1 MRILLLK
8 PILRMGRIL
17 SLFNH
22 EAQLVKA
29 LRKQDPKAQ
38 RQVYEK
44 YSSRM
49 LGLCFRYVSDEMI
62 AEDVMIEGFLKVFSK
77 IEQFNEEGS
86 FEGWIRRIMVNEALG
101 YLRKQKRNP
110 EDAMS
115 DEAANI
121 PDYALADQNLDAEEL
136 LNLIGELP
144 TGYRTVFNLYAIEG
158 YSHSEIAELMGIT
171 ESTSK
176 SQLHRA
182 RALLQK
188 MVSGWD
194 SDLKKKIN
202 YEKAS
207 C

>member
-1 MRILLLK
+1 
-8 PILRMGRIL
+8 MGRIL

-44 YSSRM
+44 YSPRM
-49 LGLCFRYVSDEMI
+49 LGLCFRYIGDEMI
-62 AEDVMIEGFLKVFSK
+62 AEDVMIEGFLRVFGK
-77 IEQFNEEGS
+77 IDQFGEDGS
-86 FEGWIRRIMVNEALG
+86 FEGWMRRIMVNEALG
-101 YLRKQKRNP
+101 QIRKQKRIP

-115 DEAANI
+115 DEAENI
-121 PDYALADQNLDAEEL
+121 PDFAYADQNLNAEEL
-136 LNLIGELP
+136 LALIAELP
-144 TGYRTVFNLYAIEG
+144 AGYRTVFNLYAIEG
-158 YSHSEIAELMGIT
+158 YAHSEIAELIGIT

-188 MVSGWD
+188 MVSEWESGF
-194 SDLKKKIN
+194 KKKVK

>member
-1 MRILLLK
+1 
-8 PILRMGRIL
+8 MGRIL

-38 RQVYEK
+38 RQLYEK

-62 AEDVMIEGFLKVFSK
+62 AEDVMIEGFLRVFGK
-77 IEQFNEEGS
+77 IDQFSEEGS

-101 YLRKQKRNP
+101 HLRKQKRIL
-110 EDAMS
+110 EDPIS
-115 DEAANI
+115 DEVSNI
-121 PDYALADQNLDAEEL
+121 PDYALADQNLNEQEL
-136 LNLIGELP
+136 LDLIGELP
-144 TGYRTVFNLYAIEG
+144 VGYRTVFNLYAIEG
-158 YSHSEIAELMGIT
+158 YTHSEIAELMGIT

-188 MVSGWD
+188 MVSDWE
-194 SDLKKKIN
+194 SDFKKKAN

>member
-1 MRILLLK
+1 
-8 PILRMGRIL
+8 MGRIL

-38 RQVYEK
+38 RQLYEK

-62 AEDVMIEGFLKVFSK
+62 AEDVMIEGFLRVFGK
-77 IEQFNEEGS
+77 IDQFNEEGS

-101 YLRKQKRNP
+101 HLRKQKRIL
-110 EDAMS
+110 EDAIS
-115 DEAANI
+115 DEASNI
-121 PDYALADQNLDAEEL
+121 PDYALADQNLNEQEL
-136 LNLIGELP
+136 LDLIGELP
-144 TGYRTVFNLYAIEG
+144 VGYRTVFNLYAIEG

-188 MVSGWD
+188 MVSDWESGF
-194 SDLKKKIN
+194 KKKVN

>member
-1 MRILLLK
+1 MS
-8 PILRMGRIL
+8 RIL
-17 SLFNH
+17 SLFNQ

-29 LRKQDPKAQ
+29 LRKQDPKGQ

-49 LGLCFRYVSDEMI
+49 LGLCFRYAGDEMI
-62 AEDVMIEGFLKVFSK
+62 AEDIMVEGFMRVFSK
-77 IEQFNEEGS
+77 IDQFSGEGS

-101 YLRKQKRNP
+101 HLRKQKRIL
-110 EDAMS
+110 EDTLS
-115 DEAANI
+115 DEAENI
-121 PDYALADQNLDAEEL
+121 PDYALADQNLNAEEL
-136 LNLIGELP
+136 LELIGDLP
-144 TGYRTVFNLYAIEG
+144 VGYRTVFNLYAIEG
-158 YSHSEIAELMGIT
+158 YAHSEIAVMMGIT

-188 MVSGWD
+188 MVAEWEVGF
-194 SDLKKKIN
+194 KKKVN

-207 C
+207 Y

>member
-1 MRILLLK
+1 
-8 PILRMGRIL
+8 MGRIL

-44 YSSRM
+44 YSLRM
-49 LGLCFRYVSDEMI
+49 LGLCFRYVSNDMV
-62 AEDVMIEGFLKVFSK
+62 AEDVMVEGFLRVFSK
-77 IEQFNEEGS
+77 IDQFSGEGS

-101 YLRKQKRNP
+101 HIRKQKRIP

-115 DEAANI
+115 DEAENI
-121 PDYALADQNLDAEEL
+121 PDYACADQNLNAEEL

-144 TGYRTVFNLYAIEG
+144 VGYRTVFNLYAIEG
-158 YSHSEIAELMGIT
+158 YAHSEIAELMGIT

-188 MVSGWD
+188 MVSDWERGF
-194 SDLKKKIN
+194 KKKVD

-207 C
+207 Y

>member
-1 MRILLLK
+1 
-8 PILRMGRIL
+8 MGRIL

-44 YSSRM
+44 YSPRM
-49 LGLCFRYVSDEMI
+49 LGLCFRYIGDEMV
-62 AEDVMIEGFLKVFSK
+62 AEDVMIEGFLRVFNK
-77 IEQFNEEGS
+77 IDQFGEEGS

-101 YLRKQKRNP
+101 QIRKQKRIP

-115 DEAANI
+115 DEAENI
-121 PDYALADQNLDAEEL
+121 PDFAYADQNLNAEEL
-136 LNLIGELP
+136 LGLIAELP
-144 TGYRTVFNLYAIEG
+144 AGYRTVFNLYAIEG
-158 YSHSEIAELMGIT
+158 YAHSEIAELMGIT

-188 MVSGWD
+188 MVSEWESGF
-194 SDLKKKIN
+194 KKKVN

-207 C
+207 G

>member
-1 MRILLLK
+1 
-8 PILRMGRIL
+8 MGRIL
-17 SLFNH
+17 SLFSH

-44 YSSRM
+44 YSPRM
-49 LGLCFRYVSDEMI
+49 LGLCFRYIGDEMI
-62 AEDVMIEGFLKVFSK
+62 AEDVMIEGFLRVFNK
-77 IEQFNEEGS
+77 IDQFGEEGS

-101 YLRKQKRNP
+101 QIRKQKRIP

-121 PDYALADQNLDAEEL
+121 PDYAYADQNLNAEEL
-136 LNLIGELP
+136 LSLIAELP
-144 TGYRTVFNLYAIEG
+144 AGYRTVFNLYAIEG
-158 YSHSEIAELMGIT
+158 YAHSEIAELMGIT

-188 MVSGWD
+188 MVSELESG
-194 SDLKKKIN
+194 LKKKVN

-207 C
+207 G

>member
-1 MRILLLK
+1 
-8 PILRMGRIL
+8 MGRIL
-17 SLFNH
+17 SLFSH

-49 LGLCFRYVSDEMI
+49 LGLCFRYVGDEMI
-62 AEDVMIEGFLKVFSK
+62 AEDVMIEGFLKVFNK
-77 IEQFNEEGS
+77 IEQFKEDGS
-86 FEGWIRRIMVNEALG
+86 FEGWIRRILVNEALG
-101 YLRKQKRNP
+101 HLRKQKRNP
-110 EDAMS
+110 EDAMT

-121 PDYALADQNLDAEEL
+121 PDYALADQNLNAEEL
-136 LNLIGELP
+136 LNLIGKLP
-144 TGYRTVFNLYAIEG
+144 IGYRTVFNLYAIEG
-158 YSHSEIAELMGIT
+158 YAHSEIADLMGIT

-188 MVSGWD
+188 MVSDWD
-194 SDLKKKIN
+194 SDLKKKVI